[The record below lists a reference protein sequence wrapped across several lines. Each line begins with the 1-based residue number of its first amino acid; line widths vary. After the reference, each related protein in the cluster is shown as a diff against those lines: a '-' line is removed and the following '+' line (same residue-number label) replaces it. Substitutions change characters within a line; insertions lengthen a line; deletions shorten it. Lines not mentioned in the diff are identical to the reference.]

1 MNAIKF
7 IKQHRNNI
15 VCYGS
20 LTLVFILFAILT
32 KGKIYSAYNLKSLV
46 GQMVVLMIISVGM
59 IFMFAHG
66 TVDIASGAVAGLCTM
81 VITLVLNATGNVPVS
96 VLASIAT
103 AVALYLFMWFVTA
116 YLGLMSIIASLAVMF
131 IARGMVTYILS
142 LHDGR
147 MNITRYD
154 LIQPL
159 KSNVAYALA
168 AMIIIALIGIVLFNY
183 TKLGKYC
190 KACPECNGRACKNQ
204 MPGPGSKGIGDTAI
218 RNYDKWKEIRVNM
231 DTIAENKPVDTSLS
245 LFGRTFK
252 YPVFAG
258 PVGAV
263 QLHYGDCL
271 DDVAYNDI
279 LVSACAKNG
288 IAAFTGDGTDPNVMV
303 AATKAIKNAD
313 GAGIPTVKPWNIE
326 TIREK
331 MELVHESGA
340 FAVAMDID
348 AAGLPFLKNL
358 DPPAGSKTVSELCD
372 IIQMAGTPFIVK
384 GIMTV
389 KGALKAKE
397 AGASA
402 IIVSNHGGRVLDQCP
417 ATAEVLESIVKALE
431 GSDIKVLVD
440 GGIRSGTDVFKALA
454 LGADG
459 VLIAR
464 PFVTAVYGG
473 KADGVRAYID
483 KIGTELE
490 DTMKMCGVSSLDEIT
505 RDCVM
510 TF

>member
-1 MNAIKF
+1 M
-7 IKQHRNNI
+7 
-15 VCYGS
+15 
-20 LTLVFILFAILT
+20 
-32 KGKIYSAYNLKSLV
+32 
-46 GQMVVLMIISVGM
+46 
-59 IFMFAHG
+59 
-66 TVDIASGAVAGLCTM
+66 
-81 VITLVLNATGNVPVS
+81 
-96 VLASIAT
+96 
-103 AVALYLFMWFVTA
+103 
-116 YLGLMSIIASLAVMF
+116 
-131 IARGMVTYILS
+131 
-142 LHDGR
+142 
-147 MNITRYD
+147 
-154 LIQPL
+154 
-159 KSNVAYALA
+159 
-168 AMIIIALIGIVLFNY
+168 NY
-183 TKLGKYC
+183 TECIENARPRLGKYC

-204 MPGPGSKGIGDTAI
+204 MPGPGAKGIGDTAI

-231 DTIAENKPVDTSLS
+231 DTIAENKPVDTSLT

-271 DDVAYNDI
+271 DDVTYNDI

-303 AATKAIKNAD
+303 AATKAIKNAE

-358 DPPAGSKTVSELCD
+358 DPPAGSKTVSELRD
-372 IIQMAGTPFIVK
+372 IIRMAGTPFIVK

-431 GSDIKVLVD
+431 GSGMKILVD

-459 VLIAR
+459 VVIAR

-473 KADGVRAYID
+473 EADGVRAYID

-505 RDCVM
+505 RDCVL
-510 TF
+510 

>member
-1 MNAIKF
+1 MN
-7 IKQHRNNI
+7 
-15 VCYGS
+15 
-20 LTLVFILFAILT
+20 
-32 KGKIYSAYNLKSLV
+32 YSEC
-46 GQMVVLMIISVGM
+46 IE
-59 IFMFAHG
+59 
-66 TVDIASGAVAGLCTM
+66 
-81 VITLVLNATGNVPVS
+81 NARS
-96 VLASIAT
+96 RI
-103 AVALYLFMWFVTA
+103 
-116 YLGLMSIIASLAVMF
+116 
-131 IARGMVTYILS
+131 
-142 LHDGR
+142 
-147 MNITRYD
+147 
-154 LIQPL
+154 
-159 KSNVAYALA
+159 
-168 AMIIIALIGIVLFNY
+168 
-183 TKLGKYC
+183 GKYC

-218 RNYDKWKEIRVNM
+218 RNYDKWKEIRINM
-231 DTIAENKPVDTSLS
+231 DTIAENKAVDTSLE
-245 LFGRTFK
+245 LFGRKFK
-252 YPVFAG
+252 YPFFAG

-279 LVSACAKNG
+279 LVSACAENG
-288 IAAFTGDGTDPNVMV
+288 IAAFTGDGTDANVML
-303 AATKAIKNAD
+303 AATKAIKNAN
-313 GAGIPTVKPWNIE
+313 GAGIPTVKPWNID

-331 MELVHESGA
+331 MELVHDSGA
-340 FAVAMDID
+340 FAVAMDVD

-358 DPPAGSKTVSELCD
+358 DPPAGSKTVAELRE
-372 IIQMAGTPFIVK
+372 IIQLSGAPFIVK

-389 KGALKAKE
+389 KAALKAKE

-417 ATAEVLESIVKALE
+417 ATAEVLGDIVKALDE
-431 GSDIKVLVD
+431 SGIKILVD

-459 VLIAR
+459 VVIAR

-473 KADGVRAYID
+473 EHDGVRSYIE

-490 DTMKMCGVSSLDEIT
+490 DTMKMCGVSSLSEIT